1 MTKKHSTRLTIFFIG
16 ICMLVFLG
24 GCSRKYHPPVLPYA
38 PTIEKIADN
47 DVAIIKQGSL
57 MDQDFEK
64 ILCGAPPTMRATTV
78 LIENKTNKPLIVE
91 IDRSNLS
98 IYDTEDLAHICS
110 KEALLN
116 SSKNKYAFGYS
127 AARNVIQIST
137 GIAALAWAGF
147 VNARWQ
153 PYAGDALAR
162 LGWTWVPAIAIFALG
177 SHINHNV
184 SASQT
189 DVLESEEELFFEQFR
204 QMFERTI
211 LSFDDCVEIAPY
223 KSLKQII
230 FFNAEPTEGASA
242 GQRKLVLRLTSDTL
256 QTLVPLEL

>member
-1 MTKKHSTRLTIFFIG
+1 MAKKNNSHLTFLFSG
-16 ICMLVFLG
+16 ICMSILLG

-47 DVAIIKQGSL
+47 DIALIKQGSL
-57 MDQDFEK
+57 IDQDTKK
-64 ILCGAPPTMRATTV
+64 ILYGAPPAMRTTTIV
-78 LIENKTNKPLIVE
+78 IENKTSKPLIVE

-116 SSKNKYAFGYS
+116 SSKNKYVFGYS
-127 AARNVIQIST
+127 VARNVIQIST
-137 GIAALAWAGF
+137 GMAALAWAGF
-147 VNARWQ
+147 VSARWQ
-153 PYAGDALAR
+153 SYAGDGLAR
-162 LGWTWVPAIAIFALG
+162 LGWTWLPAIAIFALG
-177 SHINHNV
+177 SYINHNV

-189 DVLESEEELFFEQFR
+189 DTLESEKELFFEQFK
-204 QMFERTI
+204 QMFEGTI

-230 FFNAEPTEGASA
+230 FFDTEPTESGNA
-242 GQRKLVLRLTSDTL
+242 GQRKLVLRLTSDRL